1 MANKLYEENSIADI
15 ADAIR
20 SINGK
25 QDTYTVSQM
34 GEAIRSVR
42 KVYTGTITETVVGD
56 EATVACAKI
65 SCDVGVYAVLAKDA
79 FLAEHRADENLFIRI
94 EFDVEPQPYTIVKN
108 WGVNTP
114 YEVMPV
120 ERTQIAYRYG
130 SSATTSIGY
139 PACTFAS
146 DAPSGVGSVLISEEG
161 ELRIYSS
168 SSNYAIRPSTY
179 TVIVEC

>member
-1 MANKLYEENSIADI
+1 MANKLYEENSISDI
-15 ADAIR
+15 AEAIR

-25 QDTYTVSQM
+25 KDTYTVSQM

-42 KVYTGTITETVVGD
+42 KVYTGTIAEIILGSSAYT
-56 EATVACAKI
+56 
-65 SCDVGVYAVLAKDA
+65 VLAKDD
-79 FLAEHRADENLFIRI
+79 FLKEHRADENLFVRV
-94 EFDVEPQPYTIVKN
+94 EFDVEPQPYTIAKN

-120 ERTQIAYRYG
+120 SETQTAYRYDG
-130 SSATTSIGY
+130 SATRNLAH
-139 PACTFAS
+139 PNCTFAS

-168 SSNYAIRPSTY
+168 SSNYAIRPSAY
-179 TVIVEC
+179 TVVVEI

>member
-56 EATVACAKI
+56 
-65 SCDVGVYAVLAKDA
+65 VGVYAVLAKDA

-108 WGVNTP
+108 WGVTTP